1 MSSLFLAALCV
12 AVRAHNWV
20 NSPSRSEFA
29 STVNPALPSQ
39 TGLPHVKVIANQDI
53 QVEWVNGHDSDCY
66 WVLTAEQDSFKN
78 LVKTNT
84 RVLDDFINN
93 APANQQVPPPAR
105 WQKYHRKYD
114 NFNLDNKAGDAFF
127 QAVIKPT
134 DNSANYMVRPD
145 VFEGRFAGV
154 RGGKGA
160 DANESL
166 VYQMVYKSGTSCTDN
181 DRRVQYKNAQYP
193 WIIAVHRYRLCT
205 GQASRP
211 DVARLTFPAG
221 TAPGRYVAQWT
232 WRGYYDI
239 VDVEIVA
246 GATPVAKPYGKK
258 IPLPPAGI
266 PAQYRRVDHCVF
278 PDATPAGMCYR
289 IVTDAR
295 GCMQMCDRLT
305 ELGCHGVAI
314 VPVLHPAGAYQ
325 GFKNVSF
332 MPYSFTSTCRQRDIE
347 RSANANHFACFAATA
362 RPKTDT
368 VDQFYVTNDP
378 QDPAFYSSCMI
389 RIPYRQSMDGPVPT
403 PARTPTWEFNGECV
417 SCEDAKIS
425 TYEQAIMQWKPV
437 KTCANCD
444 VERAVAVPP
453 AQVPPIF
460 PLLAPW
466 KARFPKKYCAG
477 FNKNSMSPNNVC
489 ANGTSCAVS
498 LRPAGANNADISES
512 DCYALAKSDKRC
524 GKHVLQRPVGG
535 ENPTLCICWRGDGG
549 DTPCCGVCSMS
560 NSQSYIT
567 YEI

>member
-1 MSSLFLAALCV
+1 VKNAIVCILLTSDNMCFSAQTLQIMFPKLLISLLLVSAADV
-12 AVRAHNWV
+12 HAHNWV

-181 DRRVQYKNAQYP
+181 DRRVQYKNDKYP
-193 WIIAVHRYRLCT
+193 WSSLMHRYRLCT

-211 DVARLTFPAG
+211 DVARITFPAG
-221 TAPGRYVAQWT
+221 TAPGRYVAQWQ

-246 GATPVAKPYGKK
+246 GTTPVALPYGKK

-289 IVTDAR
+289 IADRCAR
-295 GCMQMCDRLT
+295 LHADVRPPHRVGLPWR
-305 ELGCHGVAI
+305 VADG
-314 VPVLHPAGAYQ
+314 AGAAYP
-325 GFKNVSF
+325 KAPTRASR
-332 MPYSFTSTCRQRDIE
+332 MSRSCRTRSRRRAAKTTSSVRPTP
-347 RSANANHFACFAATA
+347 NHFACFAATA
-362 RPKTDT
+362 RPRPTRWI
-368 VDQFYVTNDP
+368 
-378 QDPAFYSSCMI
+378 SS
-389 RIPYRQSMDGPVPT
+389 T
-403 PARTPTWEFNGECV
+403 
-417 SCEDAKIS
+417 
-425 TYEQAIMQWKPV
+425 
-437 KTCANCD
+437 
-444 VERAVAVPP
+444 
-453 AQVPPIF
+453 
-460 PLLAPW
+460 
-466 KARFPKKYCAG
+466 
-477 FNKNSMSPNNVC
+477 
-489 ANGTSCAVS
+489 
-498 LRPAGANNADISES
+498 
-512 DCYALAKSDKRC
+512 
-524 GKHVLQRPVGG
+524 
-535 ENPTLCICWRGDGG
+535 
-549 DTPCCGVCSMS
+549 
-560 NSQSYIT
+560 
-567 YEI
+567 